1 MTDTHGVRL
10 AGRASEKKAHL
21 PARAGR
27 LLLKPQVVAVL
38 GALLLW
44 EACVLGFGLP
54 IWYLPS
60 PSHLAATLFTN
71 LPYILPNAGVTA
83 LETVLGFAAGV
94 SIGMALALGMA
105 SSRWWGEALGPLT
118 VVSQAI
124 PFLALAPLMM
134 IWFGF
139 GMTSKIAMAALVIFF
154 SVTAAFY
161 DGLKRTDENLLD
173 LARLYG
179 ASDRQMLFQIRV
191 PAAMPQLTTGLK
203 LAAAYAPMGAIAGEW
218 VGSEGGL
225 GIMMTY
231 HNARMQTDMV
241 FAAMIVIIAFCLTT
255 WLMMDRLTRY
265 LLRHYPDTLTGRP

>member
-1 MTDTHGVRL
+1 MSSLSKQSVSTPAFKPDMT
-10 AGRASEKKAHL
+10 
-21 PARAGR
+21 
-27 LLLKPQVVAVL
+27 LLWRVWKFVSKPQLVAIF
-38 GALLLW
+38 GALLVW
-44 EACVLGFGLP
+44 EASVWYFALP

-60 PSHLAATLFTN
+60 PSHLAKTFFGN

-83 LETVLGFAAGV
+83 LETILGFIAGV
-94 SIGMALALGMA
+94 TVGMTLALIMA
-105 SSRWWGEALGPLT
+105 SSRWWGEALAPLT

-139 GMTSKIAMAALVIFF
+139 GMTSKVMMAAIVIFF

-161 DGLKRTDENLLD
+161 DGLKRADENLID
-173 LARLYG
+173 LAKLYG
-179 ASDRQMLFQIRV
+179 ANDRQILWNIRI
-191 PAAMPQLTTGLK
+191 PASMPQLATGLK

-241 FAAMIVIIAFCLTT
+241 FAAMIVIIAFCLFT
-255 WLMMDRLTRY
+255 WLLMDLFTKY
-265 LLRHYPDTLTGRP
+265 LLRHYPDTLARRV

>member
-1 MTDTHGVRL
+1 MPSL
-10 AGRASEKKAHL
+10 QKQSLSA
-21 PARAGR
+21 PAFKPDMS
-27 LLLKPQVVAVL
+27 LLWQVWKFVSKPQLVAIV
-38 GALLLW
+38 GALFVW
-44 EACVLGFGLP
+44 EASVWYFTLP

-60 PSHLAATLFTN
+60 PSHLAKTFFSN

-83 LETVLGFAAGV
+83 LETVLGFIAGV
-94 SIGMALALGMA
+94 AVGMTLALIMA
-105 SSRWWGEALGPLT
+105 SSRWWGEALAPLT

-139 GMTSKIAMAALVIFF
+139 GMTSKVMMAAIVIFF

-161 DGLKRTDENLLD
+161 DGLKRADENLVD
-173 LARLYG
+173 LAKLYG
-179 ASDRQMLFQIRV
+179 ANDRQILWNIRI
-191 PAAMPQLTTGLK
+191 PASMPQLATGLK

-241 FAAMIVIIAFCLTT
+241 FAAMIVIIAFCLFT
-255 WLMMDRLTRY
+255 WLLMDLFTKY
-265 LLRHYPDTLTGRP
+265 LLRHYPDTLARRA

>member
-1 MTDTHGVRL
+1 MTATTG
-10 AGRASEKKAHL
+10 GRHAADPLSLSRTAL
-21 PARAGR
+21 TQG
-27 LLLKPQVVAVL
+27 LSFVLKPQVIAL
-38 GALLLW
+38 TGALLLW
-44 EACVLGFGLP
+44 EAAVWFFQLP
-54 IWYLPS
+54 LWYLPA
-60 PSHLAATLFTN
+60 PSHLAVTFFGN

-83 LETVLGFAAGV
+83 LETVLGFIVGV
-94 SIGMALALGMA
+94 SIGMALALAMGA
-105 SSRWWGEALGPLT
+105 SRWWAEALSPLT

-139 GMTSKIAMAALVIFF
+139 GITSKIAMAAIVIFF

-161 DGLKRTDENLLD
+161 DGLRRADENLVD

-179 ASDRQMLFQIRV
+179 ASNRQILFHIRV
-191 PAAMPQLTTGLK
+191 PAALPQLCTGLK

-218 VGSEGGL
+218 VGSDGGL

-241 FAAMIVIIAFCLTT
+241 FAAMIVIILFCLCT
-255 WLMMDRLTRY
+255 WLLMSLFTRY
-265 LLRHYPDTLTGRP
+265 LLRNFPDTLGSRA

>member
-1 MTDTHGVRL
+1 MTAQTDRRHAADPPIISSGIL
-10 AGRASEKKAHL
+10 ARGL
-21 PARAGR
+21 GFV
-27 LLLKPQVVAVL
+27 LKPQIIAL
-38 GALLLW
+38 AGALLLW
-44 EACVLGFGLP
+44 EGAVWFFQLP
-54 IWYLPS
+54 LWYLPA
-60 PSHLAATLFTN
+60 PSHLAVTFIGN

-83 LETVLGFAAGV
+83 LETVLGFIVGV
-94 SIGMALALGMA
+94 SIGMALALAMGA
-105 SSRWWGEALGPLT
+105 SRWWAEALAPLT

-139 GMTSKIAMAALVIFF
+139 GMASKIAMAAIVIFF

-161 DGLKRTDENLLD
+161 DGLRRADENLVD

-179 ASDRQMLFQIRV
+179 ASNRQILFQIRV
-191 PAAMPQLTTGLK
+191 PAALPQLCTGLK

-218 VGSEGGL
+218 VGSDGGL

-241 FAAMIVIIAFCLTT
+241 FAAMIVIIAFCLFT
-255 WLMMDRLTRY
+255 WLLMSLFTRH
-265 LLRHYPDTLTGRP
+265 LLRHFPDTLGSRA